1 MRDGKGDFE
10 VAAVV
15 GGADEGGNEGFERDG
30 IVVHDAPIECE
41 GAHGEGR
48 GGVGLDIGIC
58 VWSRLLRAVSFD
70 AVAAISLPLR
80 QRDVEVLPS
89 KTS

>member
-15 GGADEGGNEGFERDG
+15 GGANEGGDEGFEGGG

-48 GGVGLDIGIC
+48 GVGGLDVGIC
-58 VWSRLLRAVSFD
+58 VWSRLLRAVNFD
-70 AVAAISLPLR
+70 AVAAIGLPLR
-80 QRDVEVLPS
+80 QGDVEVLPS